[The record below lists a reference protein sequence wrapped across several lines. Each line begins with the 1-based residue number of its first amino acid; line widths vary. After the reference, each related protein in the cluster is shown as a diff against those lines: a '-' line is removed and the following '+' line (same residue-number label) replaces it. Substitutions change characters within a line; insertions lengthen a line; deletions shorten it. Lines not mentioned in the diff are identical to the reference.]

1 MPRLT
6 VATENW
12 FSPAEYRRRL
22 QAVQLEMSRHDLD
35 GLLVFSPANVY
46 YLSGH
51 HSIDS
56 WEFRALVISPD
67 RDPALLLFHFERG
80 RFEASSWLDE
90 AEYYG
95 PGVDPVE
102 RLTTMIS
109 DLGLAGARIGVE
121 TNGPTIDGNRYR
133 QLTGRLAQTKLV
145 DIDRLVD
152 LIRLRK
158 SDEEIRAIERAA
170 ELTNLGVAAATE
182 ASTAGATDCEVAA
195 AATEAMLR
203 AGSHNPVMMP
213 TVAVGRRS
221 GLAHSE
227 HDGAVIGAGDSVFL
241 ELSGCWR
248 HYSAPVMK
256 TLFIEPIDSR
266 HDRYLDY
273 ASQMA
278 RALIETARPGVPAC
292 DVARAGWETIRPIQ
306 QEVQFHYNF
315 GYSIGISF
323 PPHWLEASGFYLTQ
337 DNPAELQSGMVFHLP
352 LTLRVLGELAAG
364 LSHTIVIT
372 DGGVRIL
379 TGDAR

>member
-6 VATENW
+6 VPTENW
-12 FSPAEYRRRL
+12 FTLAEYRRRL
-22 QAVQLEMSRHDLD
+22 DAIQLDMSRQDLD

-46 YLSGH
+46 YLTGH

-56 WEFRALVISPD
+56 WEFRAAVISHD
-67 RDPALLLFHFERG
+67 RDPALLLYHFERG

-95 PGVDPVE
+95 PGDDPVE
-102 RLTTMIS
+102 RLATMIS
-109 DLGLAGARIGVE
+109 KLGLASARIGVE
-121 TNGPTIDGNRYR
+121 TNSPIDVNRE
-133 QLTGRLAQTKLV
+133 LTARLNQTKLLPV
-145 DIDRLVD
+145 DRLVD

-170 ELTNLGVAAATE
+170 ELTNIGVAAAIE
-182 ASTAGATDCEVAA
+182 ASIAGTTDGEVAA

-227 HDGAVIGAGDSVFL
+227 HNGATIRAGDSVFL

-256 TLFIEPIDSR
+256 TLFVEPIDPR
-266 HDRYLDY
+266 YDRYLDC
-273 ASQMA
+273 ALQMA
-278 RALIETARPGVPAC
+278 RTLIETARPGVRAC
-292 DVARAGWETIRPIQ
+292 DVA
-306 QEVQFHYNF
+306 
-315 GYSIGISF
+315 
-323 PPHWLEASGFYLTQ
+323 
-337 DNPAELQSGMVFHLP
+337 
-352 LTLRVLGELAAG
+352 
-364 LSHTIVIT
+364 
-372 DGGVRIL
+372 
-379 TGDAR
+379 